1 MEKQIYQL
9 IKDQLTNDLDD
20 LSSYFNVDYTLALTL
35 LDPTIDTSG
44 RVKKTFT
51 GCDEKRC
58 LARVWNNGYGD
69 QCSRKKTNGSSF
81 CTTHASLKQPRWCKG
96 CFIEFGE
103 NRFHN
108 YVWEHLGKI
117 TDPAP
122 TCITC
127 RISK

>member
-9 IKDQLTNDLDD
+9 INDQLTNDLKD
-20 LSSYFNVDYTLALTL
+20 LSSYFNVDYNLALSL

-51 GCDEKRC
+51 GCHEKRC
-58 LARVWNNGYGD
+58 QARVWNNGYGA

-81 CTTHASLKQPRWCKG
+81 CMTHASLKQPRWCKG

-108 YVWEHLGKI
+108 YAWEHLGKI
-117 TDPAP
+117 TDPPP